1 MMSSPKRKAFSS
13 TSKILLTIALI
24 AIVFGAFTFV
34 LFHAHLQL
42 GNEQENTRL
51 FIKNQINKFEV

>member
-1 MMSSPKRKAFSS
+1 MNNSPKRKALSS
-13 TSKILLTIALI
+13 TSTIVLTIALI

-34 LFHAHLQL
+34 IFHAHFQL